1 MLISFM
7 TNLSKTGLSE
17 ISTDDLKQIASKDK
31 KFNPIMALIKL
42 LSDIF
47 VPIIPALVAGGLL
60 MALQNFLTAAGLLDQ
75 NQLKKCILRLKVF
88 PQ

>member
-1 MLISFM
+1 
-7 TNLSKTGLSE
+7 
-17 ISTDDLKQIASKDK
+17 
-31 KFNPIMALIKL
+31 MALIKL

-60 MALQNFLTAAGLLDQ
+60 MALQNFLTAAGLFGP